1 VTRQAAARGIAL
13 RLFHGRGGSTSRGG
27 GPAYRQVRA
36 QPPGTLAGAIKIT
49 EQGETVSAKFSDPR
63 LAVHSLSQTVAAVL
77 TATVAPAPPPATAW
91 REELERCARSACLAY
106 GRLLHDDRDFAAAFA
121 RCTPLEVLDELNV
134 GSRPAR
140 RNGRGAISELRAIPW
155 VFAWMQ
161 ARLGAPCWYGAGTAL
176 AAGDLG
182 LQREMY
188 AGWPFFTGLVDSL
201 ASALAADDPVIAA
214 RYFASEPRLWEVLA
228 AERRRCA
235 ARVEAL
241 TGATPAAAGERQ
253 PWLDT
258 LGALQLELLR
268 RVRQGDAFAGDA
280 LRATVAGIAAGLRT
294 TG

>member
-1 VTRQAAARGIAL
+1 
-13 RLFHGRGGSTSRGG
+13 
-27 GPAYRQVRA
+27 
-36 QPPGTLAGAIKIT
+36 
-49 EQGETVSAKFSDPR
+49 
-63 LAVHSLSQTVAAVL
+63 
-77 TATVAPAPPPATAW
+77 
-91 REELERCARSACLAY
+91 
-106 GRLLHDDRDFAAAFA
+106 
-121 RCTPLEVLDELNV
+121 
-134 GSRPAR
+134 
-140 RNGRGAISELRAIPW
+140 
-155 VFAWMQ
+155 MQ